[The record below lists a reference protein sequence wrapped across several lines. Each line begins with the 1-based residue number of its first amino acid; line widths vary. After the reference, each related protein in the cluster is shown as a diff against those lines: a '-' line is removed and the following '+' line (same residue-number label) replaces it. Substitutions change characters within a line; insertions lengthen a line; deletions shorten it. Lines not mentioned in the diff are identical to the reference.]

1 MDSNQI
7 NKAID
12 LLEKSL
18 TQENPKDWIGTAL
31 SLLKRW
37 APLTKA
43 EELAMEREFLTAD
56 RAVVTR
62 MLAGIPEDQVIDRG
76 SMQYRLQQIDSRLAE
91 LTDEQLYVE
100 AMESIPQES
109 LDRADTALATADL
122 FSDHALEEEA
132 DSLTGGCGLENKT
145 SYESGYYFGW
155 QAGAKHVLEII
166 NKLER

>member
-7 NKAID
+7 NKVIG

-18 TQENPKDWIGTAL
+18 TQENPKDLIGTAL
-31 SLLKRW
+31 SLLKEL

-43 EELAMEREFLTAD
+43 EDLAMEREFLIAD
-56 RAVVTR
+56 RATVTWI
-62 MLAGIPEDQVIDRG
+62 LAGIPEDQVIDRG
-76 SMQYRLQQIDSRLAE
+76 SMQYRLQQIDDRLAE
-91 LTDEQLYVE
+91 LADEQLYAE

-109 LDRADTALATADL
+109 LDRIDARCSAIDQFSDEALEKKADL
-122 FSDHALEEEA
+122 E
-132 DSLTGGCGLENKT
+132 TGGCGLDNK
-145 SYESGYYFGW
+145 SCYEAGYYFGW